1 MNDLGPSSPLVPPLY
16 QSSVYCLPDLDALD
30 AIMEGVEAGFIY
42 ARDGHPNAERLA
54 ERLAALEGAGWAI
67 VCGSGMAAV
76 SAAVL
81 SLVQQGDR
89 IVASNRLYGRTTTLY
104 TQELARFGVSTT
116 LVDTTDLGAVE
127 SALDAARSEERRVGN
142 ERDARGTADHT

>member
-30 AIMEGVEAGFIY
+30 RVMNGEEEGFIY
-42 ARDGHPNAERLA
+42 ARDGHPNGQRLA
-54 ERLAALEGAGWAI
+54 RRLADLEGAGWAV

-89 IVASNRLYGRTTTLY
+89 VVASNRLYGRTTQLFQ
-104 TQELARFGVSTT
+104 QELSRFGVSTT
-116 LVDTTDLGAVE
+116 LADTSDLTQA
-127 SALDAARSEERRVGN
+127 EE
-142 ERDARGTADHT
+142 A

>member
-1 MNDLGPSSPLVPPLY
+1 MDNLGRTKPLVPPLY
-16 QSSVYCLPDLDALD
+16 QSSVYCLEDLDVLD
-30 AIMEGVEAGFIY
+30 AVMGGGEAGFIY
-42 ARDGHPNAERLA
+42 ARDSHPNATRLARRLA
-54 ERLAALEGAGWAI
+54 ELEGAGWA
-67 VCGSGMAAV
+67 VMGGSGMASI